1 MEPGNQTLSSLPS
14 VDMLKMILTSSF
26 TELLC
31 CMKKHF
37 LFIVSLV
44 FCAVLSTLLSPSV
57 FAQEASP
64 EPTVSPLPSCVRSG
78 CSGELCV
85 PAGSEVS
92 TTCIFKPEFACLQ
105 QANCERNEAGNCAF
119 TITPQVQACLDQANP
134 SVSPSPSPSATP
146 SPSPSPSPTTSP
158 ADINGDGRVNLLDYA
173 ILVNELFQT
182 GPNLQ
187 ADINGDGKVNLLDYH
202 ILLVNLST

>member
-1 MEPGNQTLSSLPS
+1 M
-14 VDMLKMILTSSF
+14 
-26 TELLC
+26 ELLC

-37 LFIVSLV
+37 LLIASFV
-44 FCAVLSTLLSPSV
+44 FCAVVSAILSPSV
-57 FAQEASP
+57 FAQAVSP
-64 EPTVSPLPSCVRSG
+64 SPSTSPLPGCVRTG

-85 PAGSEVS
+85 PAGSELS

-105 QANCERNEAGNCAF
+105 QAACERNSAGNCAF

-134 SVSPSPSPSATP
+134 SPSPSPSPSASPSPSPAASP
-146 SPSPSPSPTTSP
+146 SPSPSPSPSTSP
-158 ADINGDGRVNLLDYA
+158 ADLNGDGRVNLLDYA

-182 GPNLQ
+182 GPDLQ

-202 ILLVNLST
+202 ILLVSLST